1 MADSGRI
8 PQDRIP
14 LDEKMVSFVKQC
26 GPALKDVFQSKFG
39 CKAVFHGIHAD
50 SGPGLLWK
58 PTVVPEKRYS
68 TQLSKDMTVSVWK
81 DDLTTHKVD
90 AVVNAANIHLKH
102 GGGLALALCDAGG
115 PEIQLESDRYIQKN
129 GPLWAGDA
137 IVTKAGILK
146 CQKIIH
152 AVGPCLPPNPS
163 QIDVNQSKHFLEN
176 AIKNILKRMEEEKL
190 KSVAIPAISSGLFN
204 FPLQLCA
211 DIIVNTLMQYNQISK
226 GKPLEIRL
234 VNHDELSV
242 SAMERACCTFLG
254 QPQIA
259 AYSSAV
265 SQGNGSNTTL
275 KIDNVTL
282 NITKGNIEEQKTT
295 VIVNTIGSDFNLS
308 NGAITKSIINAAGKG
323 IQDEIIKI
331 KKSNP
336 KHDDVI
342 ETGGHNLHCS
352 SVYHTICPGKK
363 RGYEQFLGTVVW
375 KCLTMA
381 ASKQQLS
388 ISFPAI
394 GTGMLGYEKE
404 VVAKVL
410 MDSAVEFA
418 KQRSMYL
425 DIYYVIY
432 PSDTS
437 TYKAFEDYLRTLQNR
452 CNYSSSSSSSTQD
465 FKPAGEHHKSR
476 EETPHIELRSTS
488 EESVSEAK
496 QWLCNIIHPE
506 FESFNIQNNFI
517 QHFGQREYDELM
529 SFQTKWN
536 IFIEEI
542 FLNGCASVRITGSSD
557 LKAAGVEVEAM
568 CCKAQEEFANEEES
582 ALAQITKSK
591 VFYQRRPVDHG
602 SSEYK
607 ERRSNFNE
615 LQIVSV
621 EKVENP
627 CLKQVF
633 ELKKKQLSTTSR
645 RLYQRLPAQFCDLIG
660 RVGFQREFAP
670 PQDQKYGDG
679 IYFCDSPRTAIGLWK
694 NLADLKYLY
703 FVEAQVLTGRS
714 TTGSPGLILPP
725 SNGQDAHSLYDS
737 VSNIKGDTHVIFN
750 GHQAYPEYLI
760 TCIKPELSY
769 V

>member
-129 GPLWAGDA
+129 GPLWEGAA
-137 IVTKAGILK
+137 IVTNAGNLK
-146 CQKIIH
+146 CEKIIH
-152 AVGPCLPPNPS
+152 AVGPCLPPMPS
-163 QIDVNQSKHFLEN
+163 QFHVNKSTPILVE
-176 AIKNILKRMEEEKL
+176 AIKNILQRMEEEKL
-190 KSVAIPAISSGLFN
+190 RSVAIPAISSGLFN

-211 DIIVNTLMQYNQISK
+211 DTIVKTLMQYNQILR

-234 VNHDELSV
+234 VNHDESSV
-242 SAMERACCTFLG
+242 REMERACRTFLG
-254 QPQIA
+254 QPHYA
-259 AYSSAV
+259 VYRPAV
-265 SQGNGSNTTL
+265 SQGNSSNTTL
-275 KIDNVTL
+275 KIQNVTL
-282 NITKGNIEEQKTT
+282 NIKKGNIEEQKTS

-308 NGAITKSIINAAGKG
+308 NGAITKSIINSAGKG
-323 IQDEIIKI
+323 IQEEIIR
-331 KKSNP
+331 KKPSIT
-336 KHDDVI
+336 KHDVI
-342 ETGGHNLHCS
+342 ETRGHKLHCS
-352 SVYHTICPGKK
+352 SVYHTICPEKMK
-363 RGYEQFLGTVVW
+363 GYEQILGTVVW

-410 MDSAVEFA
+410 MDSAVAFA
-418 KQRSMYL
+418 KQSATYL

-432 PSDTS
+432 PSDTV
-437 TYKAFEDYLRTLQNR
+437 TYKAFEDHLRTLQD
-452 CNYSSSSSSSTQD
+452 SSRSSTQD

-476 EETPHIELRSTS
+476 EETPHIELRSAS